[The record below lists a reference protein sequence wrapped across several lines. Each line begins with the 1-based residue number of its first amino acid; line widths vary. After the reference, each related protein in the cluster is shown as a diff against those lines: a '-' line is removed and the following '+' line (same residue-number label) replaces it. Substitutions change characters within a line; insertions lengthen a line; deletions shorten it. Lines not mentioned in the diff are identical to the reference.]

1 MTKPK
6 LFTVAK
12 LADFLQLS
20 HAQVYR
26 LIRDKGM
33 TAYRVSGQWYIY
45 KDDVIAFYSRSDIS
59 TRAKNKFIAVQK
71 GSAI

>member
-1 MTKPK
+1 MTNRPM
-6 LFTVAK
+6 FTVDT
-12 LADFLQLS
+12 LAVFLHLS
-20 HAQVYR
+20 HSQVYR

>member
-26 LIRDKGM
+26 LIKDKGL
-33 TAYRVSGQWYIY
+33 TAYRVSGEWYIY
-45 KDDVIAFYSRSDIS
+45 EKDVAEFYSRPDIS
-59 TRAKNKFIAVQK
+59 TRAKNKYKAALERSAV
-71 GSAI
+71 